1 MSFKFESSNQ
11 SMQQDK
17 SELGTTKNI
26 DRFVSIRNKDTKWVG
41 GGYIMEK
48 GKMRIRSFWRDTPT
62 RSESLS
68 DQVAYLP

>member
-1 MSFKFESSNQ
+1 
-11 SMQQDK
+11 MQQDK